1 MTTTA
6 TPTKPATKTGRPSG
20 RPARRQPRDNSLYSL
35 LSSEIREQMQQ
46 VAAKQAPK
54 TSGVPMDERVA
65 NMARTSSALAPFMT
79 EEARTRIGWAL
90 IERSLQ
96 AWPEARAEG
105 QRNTPGFVSKAQAA
119 ARAGMASLFADYVRT
134 YEGGGM
140 SAEEALDATVKV
152 ISETESQAAIGEA
165 EKAFYAAIKYGSQ
178 VIYKQYDKRRVGK
191 AKPAVTQ
198 PNNEVIDDDRT
209 EEAATE

>member
-79 EEARTRIGWAL
+79 EEAQTRIGWAL

-134 YEGGGM
+134 YECGGM

-152 ISETESQAAIGEA
+152 ISESQAAIGEA

-178 VIYKQYDKRRVGK
+178 VIYKQYDKRRATK
-191 AKPAVTQ
+191 AKPAAVTQ
-198 PNNEVIDDDRT
+198 PNNEVIDDGQT
-209 EEAATE
+209 EEAAE